1 MDSKKLEILM
11 TAVDLGS
18 FSKASEVVGYT
29 QSGLTHLVDSLER
42 EIGLTLVRRDHSG
55 IALTEEGEALMPAI
69 REFLR
74 ANAKLENRIAAITE
88 KSTRTIRVAAYAS
101 IAMRWMPEILYRFRR
116 VCPHIDVD
124 LRTVD
129 HELEPFEL
137 LEKWQTDVIFAARQ
151 SGFACDWTPLHDDA
165 MYAIVPAD
173 YPTNGQDF
181 FPIEAFAGKEFLMP
195 YGRFDIDVGAAFRKY
210 GVEPIIR
217 PCYVDDETV
226 IRMVGKG
233 LGISMMAEMMIR
245 GQAHGRQDPAGPPLR
260 QPRARHGPA
269 PPRAAPPRH
278 LPPPRMRAGVYRGAV
293 KEKSG
298 WRLQKETRRNT
309 CGHSRRHIFRSQ
321 SCCRGTSTRQKLCA
335 I

>member
-165 MYAIVPAD
+165 MVKLATQPLINNKA
-173 YPTNGQDF
+173 
-181 FPIEAFAGKEFLMP
+181 
-195 YGRFDIDVGAAFRKY
+195 
-210 GVEPIIR
+210 
-217 PCYVDDETV
+217 CET
-226 IRMVGKG
+226 
-233 LGISMMAEMMIR
+233 
-245 GQAHGRQDPAGPPLR
+245 
-260 QPRARHGPA
+260 
-269 PPRAAPPRH
+269 
-278 LPPPRMRAGVYRGAV
+278 
-293 KEKSG
+293 
-298 WRLQKETRRNT
+298 
-309 CGHSRRHIFRSQ
+309 
-321 SCCRGTSTRQKLCA
+321 
-335 I
+335 